1 MNKKNKEEKI
11 KIKLVKSVIGV
22 PDKHEKIVKALGLT
36 KTNRTKEHVKSAAI
50 MGMVNKIPHL
60 VEIVE

>member
-1 MNKKNKEEKI
+1 MAKKSEEKI
-11 KIKLVKSVIGV
+11 KIKLVKSVIGA
-22 PDKHEKIVKALGLT
+22 PDKHERIVKALGLT
-36 KTNRTKEHVKSAAI
+36 KTNRVVEHAKSATI

>member
-1 MNKKNKEEKI
+1 MAKKTADKV
-11 KIKLVKSVIGV
+11 KIKLTRSLIGATQTQIKV
-22 PDKHEKIVKALGLT
+22 VKALGLH
-36 KTNRTKEHVKSAAI
+36 KTNDVVEHVPSATI

>member
-1 MNKKNKEEKI
+1 MAKKSEEKI
-11 KIKLVKSVIGV
+11 KIKLVRSVIGA
-22 PDKHEKIVKALGLT
+22 PEKHEKIVKALGLT
-36 KTNRTKEHVKSAAI
+36 KTNRVVEHVKSATI

>member
-1 MNKKNKEEKI
+1 MAKTQLKQI
-11 KIKLVKSVIGV
+11 KIKLVKGLIGV
-22 PDKHEKIVKALGLT
+22 PETQRKVVAGLGLT
-36 KTNRTKEHVKSAAI
+36 KQNQVVEHYASATI